1 MLSSLKKIL
10 IFSFGIC
17 LLATP
22 VFAANLGDAF
32 KVDDTRVGGNPDDR
46 LDNASNVAGYNI
58 NGVDE
63 GGVTVESIIRVSI
76 NALLSLLGI
85 IFVVL
90 TVYGGVIWMN
100 AGGNDKKVEEGRS
113 IISQALVGLIVVL
126 AAAAISYFVMN
137 AFSSGSTD
145 ETMNAPEEVQE

>member
-1 MLSSLKKIL
+1 MLSNLKKIL

-32 KVDDTRVGGNPDDR
+32 KVDDTHVEGNVNDR
-46 LDNASNVAGYNI
+46 LDNASKVAGYNI
-58 NGVDE
+58 KGVDE
-63 GGVTVESIIRVSI
+63 GGVTVESIVQVSI

-90 TVYGGVIWMN
+90 TVYGGIIWMN

-113 IISQALVGLIVVL
+113 IISQALVGLVVVL

-137 AFSSGSTD
+137 AFSSGTD
-145 ETMNAPEEVQE
+145 EAAMNAPTEDQ